1 MNSYLFSFGV
11 GGRVV
16 GLEGGVVRSTR
27 VDRGLSRRQPRF
39 RPRLLGCTAA
49 VGIATVGFTAAVGT
63 ATVGCTSAVR
73 IATVGCTAAVGT
85 ATVGCTAAVWTATV
99 GCTAAVGTATVG
111 CTAAGGTAT
120 VGCTA
125 AVGTA
130 TVSCTA
136 AGQDRG
142 CFGYLSVIWEGKT
155 CRFMDHESNEA
166 LFCDVTGC
174 RAQYGESGRCRGSW
188 WTSFMRTDV
197 CGRC

>member
-1 MNSYLFSFGV
+1 MTRHLHYSISQTIGVYQSLLGISGRFDRRFSDSGEPGNPMNSYPFSFGV

-99 GCTAAVGTATVG
+99 GCTAAVGTATVSL
-111 CTAAGGTAT
+111 
-120 VGCTA
+120 TA
-125 AVGTA
+125 AVR
-130 TVSCTA
+130 TVA
-136 AGQDRG
+136 VLA
-142 CFGYLSVIWEGKT
+142 I
-155 CRFMDHESNEA
+155 
-166 LFCDVTGC
+166 
-174 RAQYGESGRCRGSW
+174 
-188 WTSFMRTDV
+188 
-197 CGRC
+197 